1 MLARNRAAALR
12 TAIPFAAVA
21 TLAGCVSGT
30 FLSERAT
37 YLTEQTERTH
47 EAAMRC
53 DAEREIALAEA
64 HLDFLEY
71 ELERGKYFPAREHA
85 EVAFENIERVREIV
99 DDRPECFGI
108 VLDADGDGLLDE
120 VDNCP
125 FHPNVDQRDL
135 DGDGL
140 GDVCDDDMD
149 GDSVLNV
156 ADNCVTVPNTD
167 QRDSDGDGTGDAC
180 SDDLDGDGIVNANDR
195 CPETPEDRDGWEDAD
210 GCPER
215 DNDSDGIDDVDDAC
229 PNRAEDRDGFED
241 EDGCPDIDN
250 DGDGIFDS
258 VDQCPLDPEDF
269 DNDRDADGC
278 PEEDSLV
285 RVTADQLE
293 ITQQVNFATN
303 SATIVGD
310 ISFAILD
317 EVADILFEYTD
328 MGVRIEGHTD
338 SQGSSSYNLRLSQE
352 RSDAVRAYLIERGI
366 EPIRLNAI
374 GYGEE
379 RPIEDNGTSSG
390 RAANRRVEFHITN
403 P

>member
-1 MLARNRAAALR
+1 MLPRSAPPRLANACLLLATAALS
-12 TAIPFAAVA
+12 
-21 TLAGCVSGT
+21 GCVSGS
-30 FLSERAT
+30 FLSERAS
-37 YLTEQTERTH
+37 YLEEQTARTH
-47 EAAMRC
+47 DAAMRC

-64 HLDFLEY
+64 HLDFLQY
-71 ELERGKYFPAREHA
+71 ELERGKYFPAREHS
-85 EVAFENIERVREIV
+85 EIAFENIERVREIV

-125 FHPNVDQRDL
+125 IHPNADQRDL

-149 GDSVLNV
+149 GDGVLNAV
-156 ADNCVTVPNTD
+156 DNCLTVPNVD
-167 QRDSDGDGTGDAC
+167 QRDSDSDGRGDAC

-229 PNRAEDRDGFED
+229 PNRAEDRDDFED
-241 EDGCPDIDN
+241 DDGCPDIDN

-258 VDQCPLDPEDF
+258 VDVCPLEPEDF

-285 RVTADQLE
+285 RVTAEQLE

-317 EVADILFEYTD
+317 EVADILFEYPD
-328 MGVRIEGHTD
+328 MAVRIEGHTD
-338 SQGSSSYNLRLSQE
+338 SQGSSSYNLRLSQD
-352 RSDAVRAYLIERGI
+352 RADAVRAYLIERGI
-366 EPIRLNAI
+366 GPNRLSAI

-379 RPIEDNGTSSG
+379 RPIEDNDTSSG
-390 RAANRRVEFHITN
+390 RAANRRVEFHITI